1 MEHALLRLEKQ
12 TVLEEA
18 SQDPT
23 DMLLMFVE
31 RAGKYQDVVKIYN
44 HEPVQHVAEDV
55 IHQGLE
61 DSRGVGESKGHHQ
74 ILEVAEMGVEG
85 GLPLVALTDSYQVV
99 VAQVELDENRG
110 VR

>member
-1 MEHALLRLEKQ
+1 MKLHGRGVEHALLRLEKQ

-44 HEPVQHVAEDV
+44 YEPV
-55 IHQGLE
+55 
-61 DSRGVGESKGHHQ
+61 
-74 ILEVAEMGVEG
+74 
-85 GLPLVALTDSYQVV
+85 
-99 VAQVELDENRG
+99 
-110 VR
+110 